1 MSRIVRG
8 GAFAV
13 LSAATIVALA
23 ACGSDGEPT
32 TASRDSSSSSTEG
45 SSTEGTSTEGTS
57 TEGADDAACEQ
68 KPRTGPVALPTADA
82 DLDAG
87 SAAFRVTLDDG
98 TAKCVSVVGAPDDDA
113 GEWDKE
119 ADKIEF
125 EFRAG
130 DSSAGLVVTLTDR
143 ASGASDDLPTTV
155 PGPYSDGFIGLQV
168 DGGYFPDGWHDK
180 CKLTVT
186 ALSADLV
193 SGEFTCANI
202 DAMDGGP
209 FTDDDDDDGTSGA
222 PSNAK
227 KLVSADGWFVA
238 SRN

>member
-45 SSTEGTSTEGTS
+45 SSA
-57 TEGADDAACEQ
+57 EGADDAACEQ
-68 KPRTGPVALPTADA
+68 KPRTGSVALPTADA

-180 CKLTVT
+180 CELTVT

-209 FTDDDDDDGTSGA
+209 FTDDDDSTSGA